1 MFCFGRGVA
10 ERQQIEGRG
19 GPSTPLSPPA
29 PATKWGNAEDVISD
43 ISSDG
48 KYEIDIPTPKEF
60 TLANI
65 ANLRYI
71 DSDKQDEDSVDGT
84 DETEAFECGGIDEDI
99 YPGLNEALL
108 ISETVIKVAP
118 TRAGLFEWGS
128 NKSLNN
134 GVSGGSC
141 SGPRPRIID
150 NLSGERVGAR
160 GPASS
165 ADLADRLGSQL
176 LYTRQESVESTFSND
191 LKTDVS
197 ITCLPL
203 AHSFYFF
210 LISIILYLQEYV
222 LWALNC
228 SEFSDSVPSVGWR
241 D

>member
-1 MFCFGRGVA
+1 MFCFGRGLA
-10 ERQQIEGRG
+10 ERQRIEGRA
-19 GPSTPLSPPA
+19 PPTPLSPPA
-29 PATKWGNAEDVISD
+29 SKWPNAEDVISD

-99 YPGLNEALL
+99 CPGLKEALL
-108 ISETVIKVAP
+108 IRDTVIKIAP

-134 GVSGGSC
+134 GGSPVGSSGGAGA
-141 SGPRPRIID
+141 GPRPRIID

-176 LYTRQESVESTFSND
+176 LYTRQESEESTFSND

-197 ITCLPL
+197 ITNVPFPHCFFFRDTPYFCTYIQVVILTTRKICL
-203 AHSFYFF
+203 
-210 LISIILYLQEYV
+210 
-222 LWALNC
+222 
-228 SEFSDSVPSVGWR
+228 
-241 D
+241 

>member
-10 ERQQIEGRG
+10 ERQRIEGIG

-29 PATKWGNAEDVISD
+29 AKWASAEDVISD

-84 DETEAFECGGIDEDI
+84 DETEDCGGIDEDI
-99 YPGLNEALL
+99 CPGLKEALL
-108 ISETVIKVAP
+108 IRDTVIKIAP

-134 GVSGGSC
+134 GGSPVASAGAAGC
-141 SGPRPRIID
+141 AGPRPRIID

-176 LYTRQESVESTFSND
+176 LYTRQESEESTFSND

-197 ITCLPL
+197 FT
-203 AHSFYFF
+203 
-210 LISIILYLQEYV
+210 YLQ
-222 LWALNC
+222 L
-228 SEFSDSVPSVGWR
+228 P
-241 D
+241 